1 MARLFCYLSVL
12 VWCVDGL
19 ENFNRKVFERGKVVA
34 VEILDDERGLIAFE
48 ISVGERE
55 LFGRGGDEGFEAED
69 GDGIV
74 FGNGCGDD
82 AAAFFSSPDLEA

>member
-1 MARLFCYLSVL
+1 MLDLVAWVELFWL
-12 VWCVDGL
+12 VDGL
-19 ENFNRKVFERGKVVA
+19 ENFNGKVFERGKVVA

-48 ISVGERE
+48 IFVGERE

-74 FGNGCGDD
+74 FGDSSGDD